1 MKKPKRQD
9 DMKMNDRNT
18 NEQMQ
23 FLLKVLQSVADNENH
38 KDTYPLLQTNLSLLN
53 DAMIKIVSNWASS
66 ALIGLEK
73 DGQVSIAKYF
83 DVLGSLFQDFPFGD
97 KAVG

>member
-38 KDTYPLLQTNLSLLN
+38 KDTQY
-53 DAMIKIVSNWASS
+53 
-66 ALIGLEK
+66 
-73 DGQVSIAKYF
+73 
-83 DVLGSLFQDFPFGD
+83 GSDNS
-97 KAVG
+97 